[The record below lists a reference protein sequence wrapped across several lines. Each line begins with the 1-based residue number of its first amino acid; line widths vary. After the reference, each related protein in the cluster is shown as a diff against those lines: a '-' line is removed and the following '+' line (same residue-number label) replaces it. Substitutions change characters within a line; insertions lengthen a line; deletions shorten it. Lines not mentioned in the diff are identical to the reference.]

1 MARGAKPAPKAGM
14 EMKELPVVGKPENT
28 VMLGGTPVEIKPT
41 KLKYL
46 RNGTAGFYRLLDT
59 VPLNDIVLMPVGT
72 FGEDDGRD
80 GDKAL
85 MDWLIAATDN
95 EDIIVKNYEEMD
107 AGQIET
113 ILDIFKRVNKFCE
126 KEEKLKNAQTP
137 RAAE

>member
-14 EMKELPVVGKPENT
+14 EMKALPVVGKPENT
-28 VMLGGTPVEIKPT
+28 VMLGDAPVEIKPT

-95 EDIIVKNYEEMD
+95 EEIIVKNYEEMD

>member
-1 MARGAKPAPKAGM
+1 MPEAGM
-14 EMKELPVVGKPENT
+14 EMKALPTVGKPENT
-28 VMLGGTPVEIKPT
+28 IMLGGKPIEIKPT

-72 FGEDDGRD
+72 FGADDSRD

-95 EDIIVKNYEEMD
+95 EEAIVENYEEMD
-107 AGQIET
+107 AGQIEA
-113 ILDIFKRVNKFCE
+113 ILEIFKRVNKFCE

-137 RAAE
+137 RTAE

>member
-1 MARGAKPAPKAGM
+1 MPEAGM
-14 EMKELPVVGKPENT
+14 EMKALPVVGKPENT
-28 VMLGGTPVEIKPT
+28 IMLGGKPIEIKPT

-72 FGEDDGRD
+72 FGADDSRD

-95 EDIIVKNYEEMD
+95 EEAIVENYEEMD
-107 AGQIET
+107 AGQIEA
-113 ILDIFKRVNKFCE
+113 ILEIFKRVNKFCE
-126 KEEKLKNAQTP
+126 REEKLKNAQPP
-137 RAAE
+137 RTAE